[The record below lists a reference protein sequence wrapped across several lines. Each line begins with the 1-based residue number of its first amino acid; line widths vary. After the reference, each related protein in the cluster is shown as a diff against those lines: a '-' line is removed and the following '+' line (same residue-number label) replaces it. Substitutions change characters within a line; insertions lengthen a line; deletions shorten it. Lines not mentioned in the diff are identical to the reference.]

1 MMILVN
7 VYELMILTKYDYP
20 MKTNRV
26 LLFVLFITALTFSSF
41 TKVDKEKPES
51 KFIVVLDAGHGGH
64 DHGNKGNGYKE
75 SEISLNIVLDV
86 GKQLEKNPNI
96 KVVYTRKT
104 DVFVDLF
111 ERGQIANRAKADL
124 FVSVHCN
131 AHKSDAHGTETFVL
145 GTHKNQTNFE
155 VAKKENSVI
164 FLEDDYQSKYKGFD
178 PNSPESVM
186 SILIS
191 QEEYLDQ
198 SIMLASL
205 IQNRFTNKLKRTNR
219 GVKQAGFIVLHQ
231 TVMPSVLVEVG
242 FLTNRE
248 EGAYLNSFKGQ
259 MDMSN
264 SITSAILE
272 YKHSLDGNVDD
283 FVFYDNTPE
292 VKPTETIEAPKIS
305 EVIKH
310 LDSSITFKVQIAA
323 TSKSIEPKPNNFK
336 GLKNVTREKEGGLFK
351 YFYGNTSNYN
361 NVKALEEEAINKG
374 YKSCFIVA
382 FKDSKKISLSEALK
396 TTTN

>member
-1 MMILVN
+1 
-7 VYELMILTKYDYP
+7 
-20 MKTNRV
+20 MKTNRP
-26 LLFVLFITALTFSSF
+26 LLFVLFIIVLTFVSF
-41 TKVDKEKPES
+41 TTVDKQKPIEK
-51 KFIVVLDAGHGGH
+51 FVVVLDAGHGGH

-75 SEISLNIVLDV
+75 SEIALNIVLDV

-96 KVVYTRKT
+96 KVVYTRQT

-111 ERGQIANRAKADL
+111 ERGQIANKANADL

-164 FLEDDYQSKYKGFD
+164 FLEDDYQNKYKGFD

-205 IQNRFTNKLKRTNR
+205 IQDRFTNKLKRTNR

-248 EGAYLNSFKGQ
+248 EGAYLNSAAGQ
-259 MDMSN
+259 KDMSN

-272 YKHSLDGNVDD
+272 YKHGLDGNVGN
-283 FVFYDNTPE
+283 FVYNYDAVTA
-292 VKPTETIEAPKIS
+292 KAS
-305 EVIKH
+305 EVVEVPKKNVEVRPIDK
-310 LDSSITFKVQIAA
+310 SITFKVQIAA
-323 TSKSIEPKPNNFK
+323 TSKAIDPKPNNFK
-336 GLKNVTREKEGGLFK
+336 GLNNISREKEDGLFK
-351 YFYGNTSNYN
+351 YFYGNTSDYDIT
-361 NVKALEEEAINKG
+361 KTLEEEAIKKG
-374 YKSCFIVA
+374 YTSCFIVA
-382 FKDSKKISLSEALK
+382 FKDGKKISLNDALK
-396 TTTN
+396 TSAN

>member
-1 MMILVN
+1 MI
-7 VYELMILTKYDYP
+7 YS
-20 MKTNRV
+20 MKTNS
-26 LLFVLFITALTFSSF
+26 LSLFVLFIFALTFSSF
-41 TKVDKEKPES
+41 AKTNKSNMDH
-51 KFIVVLDAGHGGH
+51 KFVVVLDAGHGGH
-64 DHGNKGNGYKE
+64 DPGNMGGGYKE
-75 SEISLNIVLDV
+75 KEISLKIVLEI

-96 KVVYTRKT
+96 KVVYTRET

-111 ERGQIANRAKADL
+111 VRGQIANKAKADL

-131 AHKSDAHGTETFVL
+131 SHRSDAHGTETFVL
-145 GTHKNQTNFE
+145 GTHRNQTNFE

-164 FLEDDYQSKYKGFD
+164 FLESDYKSKYGGFD

-242 FLTNRE
+242 FLTYKE
-248 EGAYLNSFKGQ
+248 EGAYLNSSNGQ
-259 MDMSN
+259 MQMAT

-272 YKHSLDGNVDD
+272 YKHNLDGNVGD
-283 FVFYDNTPE
+283 FQYEDSTASLPEANTKLPEIPE
-292 VKPTETIEAPKIS
+292 VKPIVNNSNETI
-305 EVIKH
+305 
-310 LDSSITFKVQIAA
+310 LYKVQIAA
-323 TSKSIEPKPNNFK
+323 TSKAIEPKPNNFK
-336 GLKNVTREKEGGLFK
+336 GLRNITREKEGGMYK
-351 YFYGNTSNYN
+351 YFYGNTSTYDTI
-361 NVKALEEEAINKG
+361 KKLEEEAMKKG
-374 YKSCFIVA
+374 YKTSFIVA
-382 FKDSKKISLSEALK
+382 FKDGKKISLTEALK
-396 TTTN
+396 TTAN